1 MVWDTSKKEISY
13 KEATAAL
20 KNRIKRA
27 PSRAE
32 ALKLLESIVPDV
44 PPLEEEETEGLWQKL
59 EALHGSLSPL
69 SSTLLGLAS
78 CSDVG
83 LKNFEAQEDQA
94 QIRKI
99 KAWD

>member
-1 MVWDTSKKEISY
+1 MDTSKKEISY

-44 PPLEEEETEGLWQKL
+44 PPLEEDRRPV
-59 EALHGSLSPL
+59 A
-69 SSTLLGLAS
+69 
-78 CSDVG
+78 
-83 LKNFEAQEDQA
+83 
-94 QIRKI
+94 
-99 KAWD
+99 KA